1 MVLRGLGLRETMVL
15 FNSRVSL
22 APFWPSPSVRPF
34 LVLGTEERVAL
45 FTLGLVLVEELVEA
59 EEVLAGG
66 AVHVVPPVADEVLL
80 VEDGAVGAQE
90 SVEVPVG
97 LAHVE
102 HLRREEKTV

>member
-1 MVLRGLGLRETMVL
+1 MA
-15 FNSRVSL
+15 FSL
-22 APFWPSPSVRPF
+22 RPF

-90 SVEVPVG
+90 SVEVAVG

-102 HLRREEKTV
+102 HLRREEKNV

>member
-1 MVLRGLGLRETMVL
+1 MA
-15 FNSRVSL
+15 FSL
-22 APFWPSPSVRPF
+22 RPF

-90 SVEVPVG
+90 SVEVAVG

-102 HLRREEKTV
+102 HLRREEKTVQKEKISVELFLGETICAVFFLDKL